1 MNPMP
6 PCWASAIASRD
17 SVTVSM
23 AALTT
28 GIFSAILRV
37 RQVRISASAGSTL
50 LRAGSRS
57 TSSNVKASGR
67 GEFSIYQYSLSHAG
81 ASHHPLGCALAPR
94 SNSRLQAWPQARF
107 RRSQANL
114 LIFVLELVEL
124 PIDAAL
130 RQQLLVRAAL
140 PQPSFMHH
148 QNPVGALNRRKPV
161 GHNDRRTAGDD
172 AAESFA
178 HAELSLR
185 IDAGRRLVQDQKLRV
200 VGQRPGE
207 INELL
212 LPRGKGAAAL
222 ADLLVKSRGQRA
234 DEVGQIYLFRRLFH
248 ALIGYGFGAQPDVR
262 GDGPREEVRLLQ
274 YHAEPPAQFDGI
286 KFPDVNAVNQ
296 HAPAAYIVETQQQ
309 AEDGCLAGSGMAHQR
324 DGFPGLY
331 GEAQVFEHP
340 LFAVVGEPNV
350 LKLDASFSL
359 TQGRRPGGRLN
370 SHRSIQQL
378 ENTLGA
384 GHSRLQDIV
393 FLAEILDRAE
403 YAERIL
409 HEGHQH
415 ANGHF
420 PGEDPIAAVDEQRRH
435 SEGSQPFYGWIK
447 QAMGQNGVLVSV
459 TVVRIDGGEPLAAA
473 LFVIEK

>member
-1 MNPMP
+1 MPTSLPCLVMGTPEMRKRFMTSRASLILFSGAMVTGSTIMPLSLRFTRSTSSACRSIGMLRWMNPMP
-6 PCWASAIASRD
+6 PCWASAMASRD

-28 GIFSAILRV
+28 GIFNAILRV
-37 RQVRISASAGSTL
+37 RQVRVSASAGSTL

-130 RQQLLVRAAL
+130 RQQLMVRAAL

-212 LPRGKGAAAL
+212 L
-222 ADLLVKSRGQRA
+222 
-234 DEVGQIYLFRRLFH
+234 
-248 ALIGYGFGAQPDVR
+248 
-262 GDGPREEVRLLQ
+262 
-274 YHAEPPAQFDGI
+274 
-286 KFPDVNAVNQ
+286 
-296 HAPAAYIVETQQQ
+296 
-309 AEDGCLAGSGMAHQR
+309 
-324 DGFPGLY
+324 
-331 GEAQVFEHP
+331 
-340 LFAVVGEPNV
+340 
-350 LKLDASFSL
+350 
-359 TQGRRPGGRLN
+359 
-370 SHRSIQQL
+370 
-378 ENTLGA
+378 
-384 GHSRLQDIV
+384 
-393 FLAEILDRAE
+393 
-403 YAERIL
+403 
-409 HEGHQH
+409 
-415 ANGHF
+415 
-420 PGEDPIAAVDEQRRH
+420 
-435 SEGSQPFYGWIK
+435 
-447 QAMGQNGVLVSV
+447 
-459 TVVRIDGGEPLAAA
+459 
-473 LFVIEK
+473 